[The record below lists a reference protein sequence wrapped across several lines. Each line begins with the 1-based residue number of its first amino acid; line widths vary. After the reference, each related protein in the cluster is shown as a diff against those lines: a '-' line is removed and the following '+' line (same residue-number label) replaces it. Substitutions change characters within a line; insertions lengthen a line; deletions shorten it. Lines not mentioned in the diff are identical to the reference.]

1 MAFEGDAAWG
11 RCRIAWPSVQPMY
24 AAAARWRDSALV
36 GDDSLFDGRQLNTR
50 LATDELVEQYVSSPD
65 FGSGS
70 FVSKLKGQL
79 AEASDDAIQVAAEL
93 LYVHTLV
100 ASTTAWSARK
110 KAELVNTVTA
120 IGGPGVAPLPDD
132 LAAVLAGGAAG
143 TGQAYLNYRPRM
155 FTYLVMVFRTIKALP
170 PADRREAVSSLPA
183 WRLAVAEVDTQS
195 VWSQQYALEHLLF
208 PDVAPPIL
216 SRTDRASIVAAFPEA
231 GADIETVCA
240 TLEPNVTYGNRS
252 FVDPY
257 WFPLRQ
263 RWNPS
268 PAEALYAH
276 WALQVTAAFDLD
288 ERERNYK
295 TERQPLFAAAL
306 DTARQGRD
314 PHAELKAA
322 LTGFNVVSWQVA
334 DAFLTWVQADP
345 QTAAAA
351 LTELQTEPGPES
363 IDRFLAL
370 VPWESLPG
378 MGARLSIASTLFL
391 GCAPDTLP
399 PWRDTASRTT
409 QRLTG
414 GYACEAAAGAGEIY
428 LTFLERL
435 DMILHTVNDADPDHP
450 VLRDRLD
457 AQGLAFTV
465 ADPNLDPPGWE
476 PDQKE
481 AFTRWQQNRTT
492 TPPPITPEPPPQ
504 PVNDDLPP
512 GGELPFETLTE
523 QLYLDDLGVA
533 WLEET
538 LALLSRKGQL
548 ILQGPP
554 GTGKT
559 YVARAVA
566 QFLAGSDERVTT
578 VQFHPGTSYEDF
590 VQGLRPDPATPARF
604 TVVDGP
610 LITTAR
616 AAAAH
621 PDQTYVLV
629 IDEINRG
636 NIPAIFGELYLLLE
650 YRTMPVTLL
659 YGAEQSLPPNLM
671 IIGTMNTADR
681 SITALDAA
689 LRRRFYIR
697 DLRPDQPPVDGIL
710 RRYLAAHAPHL
721 AWLADLLDTANR
733 AIGDPDQHIGPSH
746 FMGDV
751 DETWARRAWS
761 YSVMPTLRELYY
773 NDSAR
778 ADTFE
783 FDVLR
788 DTIPS
793 PDPASHDSASDP
805 AD

>member
-1 MAFEGDAAWG
+1 MAFEGDAGWG

-36 GDDSLFDGRQLNTR
+36 GDASLFDGRQLNTR
-50 LATDELVEQYVSSPD
+50 LATDELVEQYVGSPD

-79 AEASDDAIQVAAEL
+79 AEASDDAVQVAAEL

-170 PADRREAVSSLPA
+170 PAERREAVSSLPA
-183 WRLAVAEVDTQS
+183 WRLAVAGVDTQS

-231 GADIETVCA
+231 GNDIETVCA

-268 PAEALYAH
+268 PAEALYAD
-276 WALQVTAAFDLD
+276 WATQVAAAFDLD

-295 TERQPLFAAAL
+295 IERQPLFAAAL
-306 DTARQGRD
+306 ETARQGRD
-314 PHAELKAA
+314 PHTELKAA
-322 LTGFNVVSWQVA
+322 LSGFNVVSWQVT

-378 MGARLSIASTLFL
+378 MGARLSIASTLLL

-435 DMILHTVNDADPDHP
+435 DMIRHTVNDADPDHP

-492 TPPPITPEPPPQ
+492 TTPPPTHPKTPPQ
-504 PVNDDLPP
+504 PVSDDLPTAD
-512 GGELPFETLTE
+512 ELPFETLTE

-538 LALLSRKGQL
+538 LALLNRKGQL

-566 QFLAGSDERVTT
+566 EFLAGSAERVTT

-590 VQGLRPDPATPARF
+590 VQGLRPDPDRP
-604 TVVDGP
+604 GP
-610 LITTAR
+610 VHRRRRTADHDR
-616 AAAAH
+616 
-621 PDQTYVLV
+621 QGGRRRTRTKTYVLV

-650 YRTMPVTLL
+650 YRNTPVTLL
-659 YGAEQSLPPNLM
+659 YGAQQSLPPNLL

-710 RRYLAAHAPHL
+710 RRYLADHAPHL

-733 AIGDPDQHIGPSH
+733 AIGDPDQYIGPSH

-751 DETWARRAWS
+751 DEAWARRAWS

-773 NDSAR
+773 NDTAR
-778 ADTFE
+778 ADT
-783 FDVLR
+783 LR
-788 DTIPS
+788 VRRP
-793 PDPASHDSASDP
+793 PRNPP
-805 AD
+805 LPRPRQP